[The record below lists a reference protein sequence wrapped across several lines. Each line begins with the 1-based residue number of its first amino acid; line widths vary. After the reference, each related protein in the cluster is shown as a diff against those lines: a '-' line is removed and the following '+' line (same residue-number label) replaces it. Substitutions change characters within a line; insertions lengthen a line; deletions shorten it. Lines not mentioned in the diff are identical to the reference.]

1 MTPGKEKSACVEQ
14 DSRKLS
20 ACVKQDSRKEKSS
33 TCVEQDLGTCVEQD
47 SSVKQTRKNS
57 RLVAPSDWEM
67 LGESLARAHDTY
79 CVG

>member
-1 MTPGKEKSACVEQ
+1 MEQASRVLALSKTLGKK
-14 DSRKLS
+14 
-20 ACVKQDSRKEKSS
+20 KSS